1 MRCYFLR
8 NGHIHA
14 VELLTD
20 ISDEAAVEQARELF
34 EKRNG
39 AFEAFEIW
47 DRTRF
52 VRRYPPKS

>member
-20 ISDEAAVEQARELF
+20 VSDKAAVEQAREPF

-39 AFEAFEIW
+39 EFEAFEIW

-52 VRRYPPKS
+52 VHRYRLKS